1 MASVAR
7 GLVVAMLIGVGS
19 FGAAESRAGEGGAW
33 SGGRI
38 EIGKPKAAA
47 PSGSAT
53 PTLADI
59 DALDRAV
66 TDAWERMPLTQ
77 RRAMF
82 VSEKSSLYGGYAE
95 RPSSVFAQGEKL
107 LTYVEPVGYGWKPVE
122 NGAYRFG
129 ITLDFAV
136 KGADGTLLA
145 RQEAFQTFAFTSG
158 FKNREVF
165 INVTMSLDGIQPG
178 RYVLVYTLRDN
189 ASAETSS
196 FEQPF
201 TIVAPKG

>member
-1 MASVAR
+1 MSRTVRSPIAALLLCLGAFAPLEVT
-7 GLVVAMLIGVGS
+7 
-19 FGAAESRAGEGGAW
+19 AAEGGSW
-33 SGGRI
+33 SGGKI
-38 EIGKPKAAA
+38 EIGKPKAASPLA
-47 PSGSAT
+47 A

-66 TDAWERMPLTQ
+66 TDAWEKTPLTQ

-82 VSEKSSLYGGYAE
+82 VSEKASLYGGYAE
-95 RPSSVFAQGEKL
+95 RPSNAFAQGEKL
-107 LTYVEPVGYGWKPVE
+107 LTYIEPVGYGWKPVE

-145 RQEAFQTFAFTSG
+145 RQEAFQTFDFTSR

-189 ASAETSS
+189 ASAETSR

-201 TIVAPKG
+201 TIAPKG